1 MENEQIVS
9 GREDEEREGRW
20 MQVAMIDGIDKV
32 PRYVDVDH
40 IFCTSND
47 EDYDTD
53 QGVSK

>member
-1 MENEQIVS
+1 
-9 GREDEEREGRW
+9 